1 MLKQAAATS
10 NINLFNHHAT
20 FPSTQPHRH
29 NNTTRTD
36 EMYFLSQKKKEL
48 NSCATLLSVISK
60 EKRRERTYLA
70 RYPEAGDIREHG
82 LVFHTMT
89 AEDHTVMCVR
99 DASLSLRI
107 SLTDVSSLFSCPSLF
122 SSFPFVLS
130 EPSEEDGKKGQRGRW
145 QQDALLSSK
154 TTPKLGST
162 SPLQHNSLAER
173 RDRQAGTFVARSH
186 SLVTHKIRNWSLHPH
201 G

>member
-70 RYPEAGDIREHG
+70 RCLEAGDIREHG

-99 DASLSLRI
+99 DASLSLWT
-107 SLTDVSSLFSCPSLF
+107 SLTDVSSLFYFLPPLPFFLF
-122 SSFPFVLS
+122 FSFSFIRTLWRGWQKR
-130 EPSEEDGKKGQRGRW
+130 GKGKRTARCS
-145 QQDALLSSK
+145 AL
-154 TTPKLGST
+154 
-162 SPLQHNSLAER
+162 QW
-173 RDRQAGTFVARSH
+173 DYF
-186 SLVTHKIRNWSLHPH
+186 
-201 G
+201 